1 MTSTAH
7 LGASGRGRTADA
19 PERSRTAGGR
29 GPLGGLVWLV
39 WRQHRLVLGVLLTA
53 AVGGTVWCAVLRGR
67 MAGFIDAHHIAGCS
81 QISLVARC
89 SGTQGAVNAFRDAYS
104 SSMTLVEMG
113 LVLLPVL
120 IGLFLGAPL
129 IARELEAGT
138 HQLVLTQSVGPV
150 RWLAAKVALPAA
162 IVCAAT
168 TLLSAAFTWLWQVG
182 GDEVSGS
189 YWYSTGGFHSL
200 GPVPVAYSLLG
211 LAIGLLTGL
220 LLRRTVVS
228 MGVTLAATALVQY
241 AFMQLRPYLMP
252 IVTTKFGPGQP
263 TQLPDNAW
271 QVGQGYYTSSG
282 AHVPDVSCLPDQD
295 FAGCLRREHVVGQ
308 YMDQHPVTH
317 HWPLAWIESG
327 IVLALA
333 AALVVITFR
342 VVRRRY
348 G

>member
-7 LGASGRGRTADA
+7 LGTSGSGRTAGI

-39 WRQHRLVLGVLLTA
+39 WRQHRLVLGVLLAA

-89 SGTQGAVNAFRDAYS
+89 SGTQDAVKAFRDAYGS
-104 SSMTLVEMG
+104 SLRLAEMG
-113 LVLLPVL
+113 LVLLPAL

-150 RWLAAKVALPAA
+150 RWLAAKIALPAA
-162 IVCAAT
+162 LVLAAT
-168 TLLSAAFTWLWQVG
+168 TLLSAAFAWLWQVG

-189 YWYSTGGFHSL
+189 YWYSTLGFNSL
-200 GPVPVAYSLLG
+200 GPVPVALSLLG
-211 LAIGLLTGL
+211 LAVGLLAGL

-228 MGVTLAATALVQY
+228 MGVTLIVMALLQS
-241 AFMQLRPYLMP
+241 AFQQVRPYLMP
-252 IVTTKFGPGQP
+252 IVTTKFGRDEP
-263 TQLPDNAW
+263 TQLPDSSW

-282 AHVPDVSCLPDQD
+282 AHVPDVPCRPDQD

-308 YMDQHPVTH
+308 YMDQHPVAH
-317 HWPLAWIESG
+317 HWPLAWIEAG
-327 IVLALA
+327 IVVA
-333 AALVVITFR
+333 AAVVLVVIAFR